1 MDYTDYNGIF
11 ADRLEPGESILWSQ
25 EPKNKLLKFICTDT
39 MTFVAGAAFILAGFS
54 LRFMLLT
61 GGTTDRVKKYAPLV
75 FVVFGIWVVVSSFKF
90 NKKYHAVTDRRIC
103 TLSKNVF
110 NAISMA
116 DVKHV
121 MINRINQL
129 LVYTKLSDSF
139 GNDMTADF
147 NVYEKTWITESDSS
161 ETGLLFDEERGFY
174 IIPLE
179 EKSEV
184 VEEVKDIII
193 RQARKYNGYI

>member
-25 EPKNKLLKFICTDT
+25 EPKNKLLKFTCTDT
-39 MTFVAGAAFILAGFS
+39 TALVAGAAFILAGFS
-54 LRFMLLT
+54 LCFMLWT
-61 GGTTDRVKKYAPLV
+61 GGTTDRVMKYAPLV
-75 FVVFGIWVVVSSFKF
+75 FVVFGIWVVANSFKF

-110 NAISMA
+110 SAISMA

-129 LVYTKLSDSF
+129 LVYTKLPDSF

-147 NVYEKTWITESDSS
+147 NVYEKTWITERDSS
-161 ETGLLFDEERGFY
+161 ETGPLFDEERGFY

-193 RQARKYNGYI
+193 RQARKYNGYT